1 MVELEGE
8 VGRSFGPASARHI
21 AMTVLAELTRSGV
34 VESRHH
40 GSLVG
45 LSADGLTVLSIG
57 TPEEAVFGRSSNK
70 PLQAVAMLTA
80 GLILPPELLVL
91 TASSHSGE
99 RDHVVGV
106 RQILDGA
113 LLTEDDLRNTSDWP
127 LNEESR
133 NAAIRDGVPKT
144 PLQQNCS
151 GKHASM
157 LATCLIADW
166 PLDGYLDP
174 NHPLQRHITATV
186 ERLTGERVAHI
197 GIDGCGA
204 PAHATSLVGL
214 ARAFRTL
221 ALASPDTAEGQ
232 VATAMRLH
240 PHLLGGTGR
249 DVSIFIEE
257 IPGLIA
263 KDGAE
268 GVYAAAT
275 SDGRAVAL
283 KVEDGA
289 WRSRATIIA
298 AALQALGVDIRWAAE
313 RTHEVALGHGQP
325 VGEIRAVGILEAARR
340 L

>member
-1 MVELEGE
+1 V
-8 VGRSFGPASARHI
+8 
-21 AMTVLAELTRSGV
+21 TVLAEVTRSGV

-45 LSADGLTVLSIG
+45 LAADGSTALSLG
-57 TPEEAVFGRSSNK
+57 RPEVAVFGRSSNK

-80 GLILPPELLVL
+80 GLVLPSELLVL

-99 RDHVVGV
+99 RDHIVGV

-113 LLTEDDLRNTSDWP
+113 HLTEDDLRNTPDWP
-127 LNEESR
+127 LDEACR

-157 LATCLIADW
+157 LATCVIAGW

-186 ERLTGERVAHI
+186 ERLTGEKVAHI

-204 PAHATSLVGL
+204 PVHATSLIGL

-249 DVSIFIEE
+249 DVTVFIEE

-325 VGEIRAVGILEAARR
+325 VGEIRAVGISEAVPRT
-340 L
+340 

>member
-1 MVELEGE
+1 
-8 VGRSFGPASARHI
+8 
-21 AMTVLAELTRSGV
+21 
-34 VESRHH
+34 
-40 GSLVG
+40 
-45 LSADGLTVLSIG
+45 
-57 TPEEAVFGRSSNK
+57 
-70 PLQAVAMLTA
+70 MLTA
-80 GLILPPELLVL
+80 GLVLPSELLAL

-99 RDHVVGV
+99 RDHIVGV

-113 LLTEDDLRNTSDWP
+113 QLTEDDLRNTPDWP
-127 LNEESR
+127 LDEESR

-157 LATCLIADW
+157 LVTCLIAGW
-166 PLDGYLDP
+166 PLEGYLDP

-186 ERLTGERVAHI
+186 ERLTGEKVAQI

-204 PAHATSLVGL
+204 PVHATSLVGL

-221 ALASPDTAEGQ
+221 ALAPADRAEGQ
-232 VATAMRLH
+232 VAAAMRKH

-289 WRSRATIIA
+289 GRSRATIIA
-298 AALQALGVDIRWAAE
+298 AALQALGVDLRWAAE
-313 RTHEVALGHGQP
+313 RTHEVALGHGRP
-325 VGEIRAVGILEAARR
+325 VGEIRAVGISEAVGRT
-340 L
+340 